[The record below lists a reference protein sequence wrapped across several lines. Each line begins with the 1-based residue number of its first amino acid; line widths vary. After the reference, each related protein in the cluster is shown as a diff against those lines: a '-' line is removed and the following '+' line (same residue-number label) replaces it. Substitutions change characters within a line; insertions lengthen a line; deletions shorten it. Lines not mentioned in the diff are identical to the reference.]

1 MTESEKLHQ
10 RSVVIDAHC
19 DTLQLIADQEYVFGE
34 RHEAHHLDLPRMRE
48 GGITAQIF
56 AVYVGP
62 VYLPGQATNRALQL
76 MDAFHQTLEAYP
88 DDLRL
93 VTQADDILAAKREDK
108 VGMILGLEGAEA
120 LAGDLR
126 VLRMMHKLGL
136 RNLGLTW
143 NFRNQAAD
151 GVGEER
157 TGGGLT
163 RFGVSLVEEMNRL
176 GIVIDIA
183 HLSPASVADVLAVS
197 QAPIIASHAN
207 ARALNDNDYRRNLT
221 DAQLEKIAENG
232 GVVGITFVPA
242 FLDADPDMASLSSVA
257 DHMEHMM
264 KVMGEDHV
272 GLGSDFDG
280 FRVYDRPIGLED
292 ASKMPAITTELL
304 RRGHS
309 EATVQKILGGNFL
322 RVFREVMG

>member
-1 MTESEKLHQ
+1 MTDAEELHS
-10 RSVVIDAHC
+10 RSIVIDAHC
-19 DTLQLIADQEYVFGE
+19 DTVQLIADHDYVFGE
-34 RHEAHHLDLPRMRE
+34 RHETHHLDLPRMKE

-56 AVYVGP
+56 AVFVGAT
-62 VYLPGQATNRALQL
+62 YLPGQATLRALQL
-76 MDAFHQTLEAYP
+76 IDTLHQAVEAYP

-93 VTQADDILAAKREDK
+93 VIRADDIVDAKREGK
-108 VGMILGLEGAEA
+108 VGVILGLEGAEA

-126 VLRMMHKLGL
+126 VLRMMHTLGL

-176 GIVIDIA
+176 GMVIDIA
-183 HLSPASVADVLAVS
+183 HLAPAGVAEVLAVS

-207 ARALNDNDYRRNLT
+207 ARALNDNDYRRNFT

-232 GVVGITFVPA
+232 GVVGVTFVPA
-242 FLDADPDMASLSSVA
+242 FLDANPNLASLARVL

-264 KVMGEDHV
+264 RVMGEDHV

-280 FRVYDRPIGLED
+280 FRVYDRPVGLED
-292 ASKMPAITTELL
+292 ASKMPAITAGLL
-304 RRGHS
+304 RRGYG
-309 EATVQKILGGNFL
+309 EATIQKILGGNFL

>member
-1 MTESEKLHQ
+1 MTDAEELH
-10 RSVVIDAHC
+10 RSSIVIDAHC
-19 DTLQLIADQEYVFGE
+19 DTVQLIADQNYALDE
-34 RHEAHHLDLPRMRE
+34 RHETHHLDLPRMKE

-56 AVYVGP
+56 AVFVRP
-62 VYLPGQATNRALQL
+62 TYLPGQATARALHL
-76 MDAFHQTLEAYP
+76 LDVLHQTAEACSE
-88 DDLRL
+88 DLLL
-93 VTQADDILAAKREDK
+93 VERPDDILEAKREGK

-120 LAGDLR
+120 LGGDLR
-126 VLRMMHKLGL
+126 VLRMMYRLGV

-163 RFGVSLVEEMNRL
+163 HFGVALVEEMNRL
-176 GIVIDIA
+176 GMVIDIA
-183 HLSPASVADVLAVS
+183 HLAPAGVEDVLAVS
-197 QAPIIASHAN
+197 QAPVIASHAN
-207 ARALNDNDYRRNLT
+207 ARALNGNDYRRNLT

-232 GVVGITFVPA
+232 GVVGVTFVPA
-242 FLDADPDMASLSSVA
+242 FVDSDPDMASVSRVL

-280 FRVYDRPIGLED
+280 FRTYNRPIGLED
-292 ASKMPAITTELL
+292 VSKMPAITAELL
-304 RRGHS
+304 RRGHG
-309 EATVQKILGGNFL
+309 ETTIRKILGGNFL